1 MNLENVK
8 SVPRRFWIFLK
19 EDSWP
24 SLLVSIILIVLIIKF
39 IFFPLLSFIT
49 GSPLPLVVIESCSMY
64 HPSQFEDWWGQNS
77 VLYENKNITKS
88 KFSKFSFKNGLNKGD
103 IVFVWGRANYKI
115 GDVITFIPNPESTSK
130 YPIIH
135 RLVSLNPKGTKGDNN
150 IIQLMKNNI
159 HNPQQTDETSIPDE
173 NIMGKA
179 ALRIPFVGW
188 IKLIFFEPFKDL
200 KFRGFCK

>member
-1 MNLENVK
+1 MNLENIK
-8 SVPRRFWIFLK
+8 TLLRRFWFFLK
-19 EDSWP
+19 EDSWQ
-24 SLLVSIILIVLIIKF
+24 SLLVSIILIILIIKF

-64 HPSQFEDWWGQNS
+64 HPSQFEDWWSQNS
-77 VLYENKNITKS
+77 LLYENKNITKPEFI
-88 KFSKFSFKNGLNKGD
+88 KFPFRNGLNKGD
-103 IVFVWGRANYKI
+103 IVFVWGRADYKL

-135 RLVSLNPKGTKGDNN
+135 RIVSLSPRGSKGDNN
-150 IIQLMKNNI
+150 IIQLMKNN
-159 HNPQQTDETSIPDE
+159 NPQQTDETSIPE
-173 NIMGKA
+173 NNVMGKA

-188 IKLIFFEPFKDL
+188 IKLIFFEPFKDS